1 MLRCFRP
8 DKLTAGLRHFVI
20 QALGEKFVE
29 PPTFNLGACFAGKF
43 CSASLM
49 PLLPELSFVNSSP
62 TLPWSQ
68 LCTSFHLASADSSS
82 TSPLYSPPSSPCLCR
97 LLQHLTSAFRAV
109 NRDGPHGRS
118 TQVRRRSRPIRGQA
132 SSHLHGPGARAQ
144 GSGAHRGRASH
155 GLLGAAAGDCGEGG
169 WRCGGKVHGRV
180 VRRS

>member
-97 LLQHLTSAFRAV
+97 LLQHLTSVLPPLLPLPLQTPPAPHLCFSCCQPGRTPRPLYSSSPQITA
-109 NRDGPHGRS
+109 RPGPSFKSSPWARGKGPR
-118 TQVRRRSRPIRGQA
+118 QRRSSRTREPWA
-132 SSHLHGPGARAQ
+132 PGCCCR
-144 GSGAHRGRASH
+144 
-155 GLLGAAAGDCGEGG
+155 
-169 WRCGGKVHGRV
+169 
-180 VRRS
+180 